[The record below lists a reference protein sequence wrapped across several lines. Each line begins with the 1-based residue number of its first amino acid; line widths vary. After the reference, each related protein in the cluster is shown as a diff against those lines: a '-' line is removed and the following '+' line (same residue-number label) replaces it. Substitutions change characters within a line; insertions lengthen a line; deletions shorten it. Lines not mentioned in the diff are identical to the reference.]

1 MQEGEELSSKISEL
15 MTTLDQVKKYKELA
29 RSMAD
34 FTLIILSTIIAI
46 LFVYIGFDT
55 YLVLGGQIPAN
66 TILSGVEGIIAV
78 VIFGV
83 GFIFATIWVERRVNR
98 VKVGE
103 WKNVIDK
110 DGNLG
115 AMKIISSLDWPTVF
129 QDIRYSKLGFFFYSA
144 LKIVGYW
151 ILLFIILL
159 FAAGIGLSFLH
170 FTLDLAYL
178 EIVSILLAIALNWT
192 DLQKRYNQAWAL
204 DSLLWELRWFDS
216 EFRGKAEFGKC
227 GPERA

>member
-1 MQEGEELSSKISEL
+1 

-29 RSMAD
+29 RSMGD
-34 FTLIILSTIIAI
+34 FALIILGSIIAI
-46 LFVYIGFDT
+46 LFVYIGFEI

-78 VIFGV
+78 VVFGAA
-83 GFIFATIWVERRVNR
+83 FILATIRVERRVNR

-103 WKNVIDK
+103 WKNLMEE

-115 AMKIISSLDWPTVF
+115 AMKIISSLDWPIIF
-129 QDIRYSKLGFFFYSA
+129 QDIRYSKLGFFLYSA
-144 LKIVGYW
+144 LKIAGYW
-151 ILLFIILL
+151 ILLLIILT

-170 FTLDLAYL
+170 FTINLAYV
-178 EIVSILLAIALNWT
+178 EIVALLLAIALNRK

-216 EFRGKAEFGKC
+216 EFRGKAEFGK
-227 GPERA
+227 GRTTARTQA